1 MTRLGHVTTT
11 AVRPPG
17 GYHGVMDGDDRQI
30 LHDILGRGAGFGHRQ
45 HVELAWRY
53 LARYDPDRAADSVAA
68 AIRQVADTHGQPAKF
83 HQTITRSWV
92 QCVAAHRER
101 WPADTFDEFL
111 DRNPQL
117 LDAGLLGHFYS
128 PGTLASPQARAQWVA
143 PDLRALPAL
152 AG

>member
-1 MTRLGHVTTT
+1 
-11 AVRPPG
+11 
-17 GYHGVMDGDDRQI
+17 MDGEDRQE

-53 LARYDPDRAADSVAA
+53 LARHDADQAADCVAA
-68 AIRQVADTHGQPAKF
+68 AIRQVADAHGQPAKF

-92 QCVAAHRER
+92 QCVAVHRER
-101 WPADTFDEFL
+101 WPAASFEEFL

-128 PGTLASPQARAQWVA
+128 SDLLFSGQARSEWVA
-143 PDLRALPAL
+143 PDLHALPVL
-152 AG
+152 AGR